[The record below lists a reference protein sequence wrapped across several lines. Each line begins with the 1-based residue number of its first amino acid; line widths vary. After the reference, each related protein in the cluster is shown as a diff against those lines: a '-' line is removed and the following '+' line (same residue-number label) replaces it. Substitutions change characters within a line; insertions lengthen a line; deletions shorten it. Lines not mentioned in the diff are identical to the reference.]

1 MNGSE
6 GVGHCKED
14 GYETG
19 MNNIDDEL
27 MNIDIV
33 HVCMFV
39 KCRLANS
46 KPLA

>member
-14 GYETG
+14 GYEIGT
-19 MNNIDDEL
+19 NNINEP
-27 MNIDIV
+27 MNIDID

>member
-1 MNGSE
+1 MNRSE
-6 GVGHCKED
+6 GVGHC
-14 GYETG
+14 TG
-19 MNNIDDEL
+19 MNNMDDEL
-27 MNIDIV
+27 MNIDIA